1 MTIEKFFMQSNEI
14 RKILSQNAWFASL
27 PESLANKVLEKGK
40 IKVLNDQQILHQK
53 NDSADGFY
61 GVISGRI
68 RVSNFTV
75 EGKELVLTW
84 IQPGNWFGEISLIDG
99 QPRTHDAHAEDTTT
113 LLKLPKSAFEQ
124 LFKEHHEWSQ
134 HIMRLLCQRVRA
146 TFSLIDETG
155 CLSLKGQLCKRLS
168 LMHQGLEEQQSKSME
183 ITISQ
188 DALAQLIHSSRQTVN
203 KILQSLQ
210 TENVIALH
218 YGKIII
224 LNKVTLE
231 ALGQI

>member
-1 MTIEKFFMQSNEI
+1 MPSDNI
-14 RKILSQNAWFASL
+14 RHILSQNAWFASL
-27 PESLANKVLEKGK
+27 PESLADRLLEKGK
-40 IKVLNDQQILHQK
+40 YKVLYDQQILHQK
-53 NDSADGFY
+53 NDSADGFHCVVS
-61 GVISGRI
+61 GKVRIS
-68 RVSNFTV
+68 NYTV

-99 QPRTHDAHAEDTTT
+99 QPRTHDAHAEGPTTI
-113 LLKLPKSAFEQ
+113 LKVPNSAFEQ
-124 LFKEHHEWSQ
+124 LFIQHQDWSQ

-168 LMHQGLEEQQSKSME
+168 LMQQGIEEQQSMSME

-203 KILQSLQ
+203 KTLQGLQ
-210 TENVIALH
+210 TDNVIALR
-218 YGKIII
+218 YGKIVI
-224 LNKVTLE
+224 LDRNALETLS
-231 ALGQI
+231 QI

>member
-1 MTIEKFFMQSNEI
+1 MQSDNI
-14 RKILSQNAWFASL
+14 RHILSQNAWFASL
-27 PESLANKVLEKGK
+27 PEPLADRLLEKGK
-40 IKVLNDQQILHQK
+40 YKVLYDQQILHQK
-53 NDSADGFY
+53 NDSADGFHC
-61 GVISGRI
+61 VVSGKV
-68 RVSNFTV
+68 RVSNYTV

-99 QPRTHDAHAEDTTT
+99 QPRTHDAHAEGPTTI
-113 LLKLPKSAFEQ
+113 LKVPNSAFEQ
-124 LFKEHHEWSQ
+124 LFTQHHDWYQ

-168 LMHQGLEEQQSKSME
+168 LMQQGIEEQQTMSME

-203 KILQSLQ
+203 KILQGLQ
-210 TENVIALH
+210 TDNVIALR
-218 YGKIII
+218 YGKIVI
-224 LNKVTLE
+224 LDRNSLETLS
-231 ALGQI
+231 QI

>member
-1 MTIEKFFMQSNEI
+1 MQSNEI
-14 RKILSQNAWFASL
+14 RQILTQNPWFASL
-27 PESLANKVLEKGK
+27 SMPLRDKLLEKGK
-40 IKVLNDQQILHQK
+40 LKILHNQQILHQK
-53 NDSADGFY
+53 NDQADGFY
-61 GVISGRI
+61 CVLNGRI
-68 RVSNFTV
+68 RISNFTV

-99 QPRTHDAHAEDTTT
+99 QPRTHDGHAEEATT
-113 LLKLPKSAFEQ
+113 LLKVSKASFEQ
-124 LFKEHHEWSQ
+124 LFKDHHDWSQ

-168 LMHQGLEEQQSKSME
+168 LLQQGLEEQHNSMTAE
-183 ITISQ
+183 LAISQ

-203 KILQSLQ
+203 KILQGLQ
-210 TENVIALH
+210 KENVISLK

-224 LNKVTLE
+224 LNQFALE
-231 ALGQI
+231 QLSQI

>member
-1 MTIEKFFMQSNEI
+1 MQSNEI
-14 RKILSQNAWFASL
+14 LQILSQNAWFASL
-27 PESLANKVLEKGK
+27 PVSLADKLLQKGK
-40 IKVLNDQQILHQK
+40 IKVLHDQQILHQK

-61 GVISGRI
+61 CVVSGRI

-113 LLKLPKSAFEQ
+113 LLKVPKSAFEQ
-124 LFKEHHEWSQ
+124 LFIDHQDWSL

-168 LMHQGLEEQQSKSME
+168 LMQQGLQEQQKQSQSMQL
-183 ITISQ
+183 TISQ

-203 KILQSLQ
+203 KILQGLQ
-210 TENVIALH
+210 KDKVITLR
-218 YGKIII
+218 YGKIVI
-224 LNKVTLE
+224 LDRSALE
-231 ALGQI
+231 ALSQI

>member
-1 MTIEKFFMQSNEI
+1 MPSNEI
-14 RKILSQNAWFASL
+14 RQILAQNAWFASL
-27 PESLANKVLEKGK
+27 PEPLADKLLEKSK
-40 IKVLNDQQILHQK
+40 FKTLHDQQILHQK
-53 NDSADGFY
+53 NDFADGFHC
-61 GVISGRI
+61 VISGRI
-68 RVSNFTV
+68 RISNFTV

-99 QPRTHDAHAEDTTT
+99 HPRTHDAHAEDTTT
-113 LLKLPKSAFEQ
+113 LLKVPKFAFDQ
-124 LFKEHHEWSQ
+124 LFKEHPDWSR

-168 LMHQGLEEQQSKSME
+168 LMQQGLEEQQNQSQSMQL
-183 ITISQ
+183 TISQ

-210 TENVIALH
+210 DEKIITLR
-218 YGKIII
+218 YGKILI
-224 LNKVTLE
+224 LNRIALE
-231 ALGQI
+231 ELSQI

>member
-1 MTIEKFFMQSNEI
+1 MLTAEI
-14 RKILSQNAWFASL
+14 RQTLAQNQWFASL
-27 PESLANKVLEKGK
+27 PVALADKLVKKAKLKT
-40 IKVLNDQQILHQK
+40 LHDQQSLHQK
-53 NDSADGFY
+53 NDLADGFY
-61 GVISGRI
+61 CVVSGRI
-68 RVSNFTV
+68 RVSNYTV

-84 IQPGNWFGEISLIDG
+84 IQAGNWFGEISLLDG
-99 QPRTHDAHAEDTTT
+99 QPRTHDAHAQGITT
-113 LLKLPKSAFEQ
+113 LLKVTKADFEQ
-124 LFKEHHEWSQ
+124 LFIQHTDWSK

-168 LMHQGLEEQQSKSME
+168 LLDKGLEEQQSKNKE

-210 TENVIALH
+210 TEKVISLR

-224 LNKVTLE
+224 LDRTALE
-231 ALGQI
+231 ALTQI

>member
-1 MTIEKFFMQSNEI
+1 MLSDEI
-14 RKILSQNAWFASL
+14 RKIISQNTWFASL
-27 PESLANKVLEKGK
+27 PGLLADNLLEKGK
-40 IKVLNDQQILHQK
+40 IKVLQDQQILHQK

-61 GVISGRI
+61 CVVNGRI
-68 RVSNFTV
+68 RISNFTV

-99 QPRTHDAHAEDTTT
+99 QTRTHDAHAQDTTT
-113 LLKLPKSAFEQ
+113 LLKVPKSAFDQ
-124 LFKEHHEWSQ
+124 LFIKHHDWSQ
-134 HIMRLLCQRVRA
+134 HIMRLLCQKVRA

-168 LMHQGLEEQQSKSME
+168 LMYQGLEEQQSKSMQ

-188 DALAQLIHSSRQTVN
+188 DALAQLIHGSRQTVN

-210 TENVIALH
+210 TDNVITVH

-224 LNKVTLE
+224 LNNV
-231 ALGQI
+231 ALKELGEI

>member
-1 MTIEKFFMQSNEI
+1 MRQ
-14 RKILSQNAWFASL
+14 ILSQNSWFASL
-27 PESLANKVLEKGK
+27 PMSLADMLLEKGK
-40 IKVLNDQQILHQK
+40 LKTLQNQQILHQK
-53 NDSADGFY
+53 NDPPDGFY
-61 GVISGRI
+61 CVLSGRI
-68 RVSNFTV
+68 RISNFTV

-99 QPRTHDAHAEDTTT
+99 QPRTHDAHAEEPTT
-113 LLKLPKSAFEQ
+113 LLKVSKTDFER
-124 LFKEHHEWSQ
+124 LFTEHPEWSQ

-168 LMHQGLEEQQSKSME
+168 LLQHGLEEQQTNPSKQE
-183 ITISQ
+183 LAISQ

-203 KILQSLQ
+203 KILQDLQ
-210 TENVIALH
+210 KDKVIHLK

-224 LNKVTLE
+224 LDRCALEKLTL
-231 ALGQI
+231 I

>member
-1 MTIEKFFMQSNEI
+1 MQSNEI
-14 RKILSQNAWFASL
+14 LQILSQNAWFASL
-27 PESLANKVLEKGK
+27 PVSLADKLLQKGK
-40 IKVLNDQQILHQK
+40 IKVLHDQQILHQK

-61 GVISGRI
+61 CVVSGRI

-113 LLKLPKSAFEQ
+113 LLKVPKSAFEQ
-124 LFKEHHEWSQ
+124 LFIDHQDWSQ

-168 LMHQGLEEQQSKSME
+168 LMQQGLQEQQKQSQSMQL
-183 ITISQ
+183 TISQ

-203 KILQSLQ
+203 KILQGLQ
-210 TENVIALH
+210 KDKVITLR
-218 YGKIII
+218 YGKIVI
-224 LNKVTLE
+224 LDRSALE
-231 ALGQI
+231 ALSQI

>member
-1 MTIEKFFMQSNEI
+1 MQSNEV
-14 RKILSQNAWFASL
+14 RKILIQNAWFASL
-27 PESLANKVLEKGK
+27 PISLADKLLEIGK
-40 IKVLNDQQILHQK
+40 LKILRTQQILHQK

-61 GVISGRI
+61 CVVSGRI

-75 EGKELVLTW
+75 EGKEMVLTW
-84 IQPGNWFGEISLIDG
+84 IQPGNWFGEISLIDN

-113 LLKLPKSAFEQ
+113 LLKVPKPAFEQ
-124 LFKEHHEWSQ
+124 LFREHQEWSKF
-134 HIMRLLCQRVRA
+134 IMRLLCQRVRA

-168 LMHQGLEEQQSKSME
+168 LMHQGIHEQRHTKAIE
-183 ITISQ
+183 LVISQ
-188 DALAQLIHSSRQTVN
+188 DALARLIHSSRQTVN

-210 TENVIALH
+210 VEKIIELR

-224 LNKVTLE
+224 LNRKVLE
-231 ALGQI
+231 ERGQM